1 MPAVWQPWPNS
12 AACWSPA
19 TPAMRSGSPKTPAG
33 TMPNACAEGCTF
45 GRMARGTRRSR
56 RRAPS
61 PSLGGVGERG
71 GGGGGPIAGEW
82 PDEPR
87 VHGAEREL
95 PARRALT
102 RARNLVEQPCE
113 LGAAEVRVDDEAG
126 ALADQAL
133 RADLAQVLAQLGGA
147 PVLPHDG
154 VRDRLAGLAVPHDG
168 GFALVRDAD
177 GQEIFC
183 GNSTFSERVARH
195 VALRGEDLARVVLH
209 PARARKDLAELA
221 LPDGHRAA
229 GFVE

>member
-33 TMPNACAEGCTF
+33 TMANAGAQGC
-45 GRMARGTRRSR
+45 
-56 RRAPS
+56 PS
-61 PSLGGVGERG
+61 GGRG
-71 GGGGGPIAGEW
+71 GG
-82 PDEPR
+82 
-87 VHGAEREL
+87 
-95 PARRALT
+95 ART